1 MIKIKS
7 FAVTGTKNK
16 KNIINLDEIVI
27 YGTPKTLR
35 QIGLFLINS
44 AHEMEINDTDH
55 CHLQDAVKEF
65 SQTKHCDIIL
75 VNKDIIKKESN

>member
-7 FAVTGTKNK
+7 FAATGTEKNK
-16 KNIINLDEIVI
+16 QDTIILDEIVI
-27 YGTPKTLR
+27 HGTPETLR

-55 CHLQDAVKEF
+55 CHLQDVIKEF
-65 SQTKHCDIIL
+65 SQTRHCDIIL
-75 VNKDIIKKESN
+75 VNKNIIKKG

>member
-7 FAVTGTKNK
+7 FTVTGTEKNK
-16 KNIINLDEIVI
+16 QDIISLDEIVI
-27 YGTPKTLR
+27 HGTPETLR

-55 CHLQDAVKEF
+55 CHLQDTVKEF

-75 VNKDIIKKESN
+75 VNKNIIKKG